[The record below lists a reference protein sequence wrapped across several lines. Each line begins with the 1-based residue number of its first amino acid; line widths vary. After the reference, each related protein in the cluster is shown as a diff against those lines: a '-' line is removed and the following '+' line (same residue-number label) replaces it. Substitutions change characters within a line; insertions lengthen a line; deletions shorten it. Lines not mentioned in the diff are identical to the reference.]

1 MMIKSL
7 LKISLFVKRVLF
19 LAVLGQFC
27 FSAQA
32 QDVVSKW
39 KGVKASDLDP
49 TTTVYLFNVGTGKFV
64 IHGNRW
70 GTQAILRFPDLGT
83 GFKVTNNGSTYLFDS
98 EISNSSEYKTG
109 NYLSLVL
116 KGHGSDS
123 DISSDWGY
131 YMDRNADYRFTLE
144 RVEGTANDRYVY
156 KLSQT
161 LDKTYYMT
169 ANADGTTI
177 DYSTTKP
184 TGAAGY
190 WVLVTKQALIENL
203 KKGLLADDIGQFDA
217 DATYLLGDQNFSINN
232 TDFNK
237 WKQVPTGES
246 GTDYRYDWR
255 NSRVTTDC
263 WNKLVVT
270 KEWGGDNDKDKATN
284 AMYSNV
290 SIEGQGLF
298 AYSDITAPATGW
310 YVIQCQGFYAGENPA
325 YMYAKVVKNDMMDST
340 AVQLQDAS
348 SNFPLSDFPLKTS
361 GSIQTRNASK
371 GLKAGKAFYENSS
384 KYLNELYFYAQAD
397 DNITIGIRKSGATQS
412 DVDYTSNS
420 SKYYHDLDY
429 VAVDNFQLKFF
440 GVSPVVFIDNE
451 DNLDYLDNQNSVKEN
466 VTNASTMLKRNMT
479 LDQWNTLV
487 LPVDMSSAQ
496 LKAAFGDLVQLAQ
509 LSALNGTVLD
519 FTSVNLSEDKPK
531 ALTAGHI
538 YIIKPQQSP
547 GVNSV
552 TIRADGTAE
561 TVDGPFYNIGR
572 HSYKDLKPSDLSVPE
587 SSPDGVMTAHGTYVN
602 TKCPPGSY
610 VLSRGDMYHIKK
622 ETPVKGFRCWF
633 TFNGNAPKI
642 VSLAIDGIAE
652 GALPTG
658 LEDLVDTRLQPSDI
672 YNANGQ
678 LVRRG
683 ATTLDGLPKGVYIV
697 NGKKIAVQ

>member
-39 KGVKASDLDP
+39 KGVEASTLDDKS
-49 TTTVYLFNVGTGKFV
+49 TVYLFNVGTGKFV

-83 GFKVTNNGSTYLFDS
+83 GFKVTKNEEGTYLFDS

-123 DISSDWGY
+123 YNSSDWGY
-131 YMDRNADYRFTLE
+131 YMDRNAEYRFTLK
-144 RVEGTANDRYVY
+144 RVAGTAENMYVY

-161 LDKTYYMT
+161 LDNTYYMT

-177 DYSTTKP
+177 DYSTTEP

-203 KKGLLADDIGQFDA
+203 KEGLLADAFGQLNA

-325 YMYAKVVKNDMMDST
+325 YMYAKVVRNDKPDS
-340 AVQLQDAS
+340 VKLQDAS
-348 SNFPLSDFPLKTS
+348 SDFPLETS

-384 KYLNELYFYAQAD
+384 NYLNELYFYAHAD
-397 DNITIGIRKSGATQS
+397 DNITIGISKPKAKKSNK
-412 DVDYTSNS
+412 DYTSNS
-420 SKYYHDLDY
+420 FNYYHDLDY

-440 GVSPVVFIDNE
+440 GVSPVVFIDDK
-451 DNLDYLDNQNSVKEN
+451 DNLAYLDNQNSVKEH

-479 LDQWNTLV
+479 LGQWNTLV

-509 LSALNGTVLD
+509 LYALSGTVLD
-519 FTSVNLSEDKPK
+519 FKSVDLSDDNPQS
-531 ALTAGHI
+531 LTAGHI

-561 TVDGPFYNIGR
+561 TEYGPFYNIGR
-572 HSYKDLKPSDLSVPE
+572 HSYEGLNPKDLSVTV
-587 SSPDGVMTAHGTYVN
+587 SSPVGEMTAHGTYVN

-658 LEDLVDTRLQPSDI
+658 LEDLIDTRLQPSDI

-678 LVRRG
+678 LVRQG

>member
-7 LKISLFVKRVLF
+7 FKISLFVKRVLF

-27 FSAQA
+27 FTAQA
-32 QDVVSKW
+32 QVVVSKW
-39 KGVKASDLDP
+39 KGVDPFNLDP

-83 GFKVTNNGSTYLFDS
+83 GFKVTKNKKGTYLFDS

-123 DISSDWGY
+123 GNSSDWGY
-131 YMDRNADYRFTLE
+131 YMDRNADYRFTLK
-144 RVEGTANDRYVY
+144 RVAGTADNMYVY

-161 LDKTYYMT
+161 LGSTYYMT

-177 DYSTTKP
+177 DYSTTEP

-203 KKGLLADDIGQFDA
+203 KEGLLADAFGQLNA

-232 TDFNK
+232 TDFDK

-298 AYSDITAPATGW
+298 AYSDITAPAMGW

-325 YMYAKVVKNDMMDST
+325 YMYAKVVRNNKVVDST

-348 SNFPLSDFPLKTS
+348 SDFPPKTS
-361 GSIQTRNASK
+361 GSIQTRNDSK
-371 GLKAGKAFYENSS
+371 GLKAGKAFYDNSS
-384 KYLNELYFYAQAD
+384 NYLNQLYFYAQAD
-397 DNITIGIRKSGATQS
+397 DNITIGIRKPGAKKS
-412 DVDYTSNS
+412 DMDKTSNS
-420 SKYYHDLDY
+420 SSYYHDLDY

-440 GVSPVVFIDNE
+440 GVSPVVFIDDK
-451 DNLDYLDNQNSVKEN
+451 DNLAYLDNQNSVTEN
-466 VTNASTMLKRNMT
+466 VPNASTMLKRNMT
-479 LDQWNTLV
+479 LGQWNTLV

-519 FTSVNLSEDKPK
+519 FTSVDLSEDNPLK
-531 ALTAGHI
+531 AGHI

-547 GVNSV
+547 VANSV
-552 TIRADGTAE
+552 TVNRANGTAV

-572 HSYKDLKPSDLSVPE
+572 HSYKDLDPSKLSVTE

-602 TKCPPGSY
+602 TKCPSGSY
-610 VLSRGDMYHIKK
+610 VLSHGDMYHIKSD
-622 ETPVKGFRCWF
+622 TPVKGFRCWF
-633 TFNGNAPKI
+633 TFDGNAPKN

-652 GALPTG
+652 GAIPTG

>member
-131 YMDRNADYRFTLE
+131 YMDRNADYRFKLK
-144 RVEGTANDRYVY
+144 RVEETAKDMYVY

-161 LDKTYYMT
+161 LGSTYYMT

-177 DYSTTKP
+177 DYSTTEP

-203 KKGLLADDIGQFDA
+203 KEGLLADAFGQLNA

-237 WKQVPTGES
+237 WKQVSTGES

-255 NSRVTTDC
+255 NPRATNDY

-270 KEWGGDNDKDKATN
+270 KEWGGDKANN

-325 YMYAKVVKNDMMDST
+325 YMYAKVKKNDMEDST
-340 AVQLQDAS
+340 AVKLQDAS
-348 SNFPLSDFPLKTS
+348 SSFAPETS

-384 KYLNELYFYAQAD
+384 KYLNQLYFYAQAD
-397 DNITIGIRKSGATQS
+397 DNITIGISKPKAKKSNK
-412 DVDYTSNS
+412 DYTSNS
-420 SKYYHDLDY
+420 FNYYHDLDY

-440 GVSPVVFIDNE
+440 GVSPVVFIDDK
-451 DNLDYLDNQNSVKEN
+451 DNLAYLDNQNSVKEH

-479 LDQWNTLV
+479 LGQWNTLV

-509 LSALNGTVLD
+509 LYALSGTVLD
-519 FTSVNLSEDKPK
+519 FKSVDLSDDNPQS
-531 ALTAGHI
+531 LTAGHI
-538 YIIKPQQSP
+538 YIIKPKQSP

-561 TVDGPFYNIGR
+561 TEYGPFYNIGR
-572 HSYKDLKPSDLSVPE
+572 HSYEGLNPKDLSVTV
-587 SSPDGVMTAHGTYVN
+587 SSPVGEMTAHGTYVN

>member
-39 KGVKASDLDP
+39 KGVDP
-49 TTTVYLFNVGTGKFV
+49 SNLNPTITVYLFNVGTGKFV

-83 GFKVTNNGSTYLFDS
+83 GFKVTKNEKGTYLFDS

-123 DISSDWGY
+123 GNSSDWGY
-131 YMDRNADYRFTLE
+131 FMDRNADYRFTLK
-144 RVEGTANDRYVY
+144 RVAGTADNMYVY

-177 DYSTTKP
+177 DYSP
-184 TGAAGY
+184 TEPTRAAGY

-203 KKGLLADDIGQFDA
+203 KEGLLADAFGQFDA

-232 TDFNK
+232 TDFDK
-237 WKQVPTGES
+237 WTQVSTGES

-310 YVIQCQGFYAGENPA
+310 YVIQCQGFFAGENPA
-325 YMYAKVVKNDMMDST
+325 YMYAKVVRNDKPDS
-340 AVQLQDAS
+340 VKLQDAS
-348 SNFPLSDFPLKTS
+348 SDFPLETS

-384 KYLNELYFYAQAD
+384 KYLNQLYFYAHAD
-397 DNITIGIRKSGATQS
+397 DNITIGISKPKATESG
-412 DVDYTSNS
+412 VDYSPN
-420 SKYYHDLDY
+420 YHHDLDY

-440 GVSPVVFIDNE
+440 GVSPVVFIDDK
-451 DNLDYLDNQNSVKEN
+451 DNLAYLDKQNSVTEQ

-479 LDQWNTLV
+479 LGQWNTLV

-519 FTSVNLSEDKPK
+519 FMSVDLSKDNPQ
-531 ALTAGHI
+531 ALTAGGI
-538 YIIKPQQSP
+538 YIIKPQQYP
-547 GVNSV
+547 VVNSV

-572 HSYKDLKPSDLSVPE
+572 HSYKDLYNDLKLSELSVPE
-587 SSPDGVMTAHGTYVN
+587 YSTKDGVMTAHGTYVN
-602 TKCPPGSY
+602 TKCPSGSY
-610 VLSRGDMYHIKK
+610 VLSRGNMYHIKT

-658 LEDLVDTRLQPSDI
+658 LEDLIDTRLQPSDI

-678 LVRRG
+678 LVRQG

>member
-32 QDVVSKW
+32 QDVVSQW
-39 KGVKASDLDP
+39 KGVKASDLDA
-49 TTTVYLFNVGTGKFV
+49 TSTVYLFNVGTGKFV

-83 GFKVTNNGSTYLFDS
+83 GFKVTKNEEDTYLFDS
-98 EISNSSEYKTG
+98 EISNSEGHQTG

-116 KGHGSDS
+116 KNYGSKS
-123 DISSDWGY
+123 DNSSDWGY
-131 YMDRNADYRFTLE
+131 YMDRNANYRFTLK

-177 DYSTTKP
+177 DYSTTEP

-190 WVLVTKQALIENL
+190 WVLVTKEALIENL
-203 KKGLLADDIGQFDA
+203 KDGLLADAFGQLNA

-237 WKQVPTGES
+237 WKQVSTGES

-255 NSRVTTDC
+255 NSRVTNDY

-270 KEWGGDNDKDKATN
+270 KEWGGDNANN
-284 AMYSNV
+284 AKYSNV

-325 YMYAKVVKNDMMDST
+325 YMYAKVVKNDMEGST
-340 AVQLQDAS
+340 DVELQNAS
-348 SNFPLSDFPLKTS
+348 SDFPLETS
-361 GSIQTRNASK
+361 GSTRNASK
-371 GLKAGKAFYENSS
+371 GLNAGKAFYENSS
-384 KYLNELYFYAQAD
+384 NYLNQLYFYAQVG

-420 SKYYHDLDY
+420 FNYYHDKDY

-440 GVSPVVFIDNE
+440 GVSPVVFIDDK
-451 DNLDYLDNQNSVKEN
+451 DNLDYLNNQNSVTEK

-479 LDQWNTLV
+479 LGQWNTLV

-509 LSALNGTVLD
+509 LYALSGTVLD
-519 FTSVNLSEDKPK
+519 FKSVDLSKDNP
-531 ALTAGHI
+531 LTAGGI

-572 HSYKDLKPSDLSVPE
+572 HSYKDLKLSDLSVPE
-587 SSPDGVMTAHGTYVN
+587 YSTDDGVMTAHGTYVN

-610 VLSRGDMYHIKK
+610 VLSHGDMYHIKS
-622 ETPVKGFRCWF
+622 EIPVKGFRCWF
-633 TFNGNAPKI
+633 TFDGNAPKN
-642 VSLAIDGIAE
+642 VSLAIDGVAE
-652 GALPTG
+652 GAIPTG

-683 ATTLDGLPKGVYIV
+683 ATTLDGLSKGVYIV

>member
-39 KGVKASDLDP
+39 KGVDP
-49 TTTVYLFNVGTGKFV
+49 SNLNPTITVYLFNVGTGKFV

-83 GFKVTNNGSTYLFDS
+83 GFKVTKNEKGTYLFDS

-123 DISSDWGY
+123 DNSSDWGY
-131 YMDRNADYRFTLE
+131 FMDRNAEYRFTLK
-144 RVEGTANDRYVY
+144 RVAGTAENMYVY

-161 LDKTYYMT
+161 LDNTYYMT

-177 DYSTTKP
+177 DYSTTEP

-203 KKGLLADDIGQFDA
+203 KEGLLADAFGQLNA

-325 YMYAKVVKNDMMDST
+325 YMYAKVVRNDKPDS
-340 AVQLQDAS
+340 VKLQDAS
-348 SNFPLSDFPLKTS
+348 SDFPLETS

-384 KYLNELYFYAQAD
+384 NYLNELYFYAHAD
-397 DNITIGIRKSGATQS
+397 DNITIGISKPKAKKSNK
-412 DVDYTSNS
+412 DYTSNS
-420 SKYYHDLDY
+420 FNYYHDLDY

-440 GVSPVVFIDNE
+440 GVSPVVFIDDK
-451 DNLDYLDNQNSVKEN
+451 DNLAYLDNQNSVKEH

-479 LDQWNTLV
+479 LGQWNTLV

-509 LSALNGTVLD
+509 LYALSGTVLD
-519 FTSVNLSEDKPK
+519 FKSVDLSDDNPQS
-531 ALTAGHI
+531 LTAGHI

-561 TVDGPFYNIGR
+561 TEYGPFYNIGR
-572 HSYKDLKPSDLSVPE
+572 HSYEGLNPKDLSVTV
-587 SSPDGVMTAHGTYVN
+587 SSPVGEMTAHGTYVN

-658 LEDLVDTRLQPSDI
+658 LEDLIDTRLQPSDI

-678 LVRRG
+678 LVRQG

>member
-27 FSAQA
+27 FTAQA
-32 QDVVSKW
+32 QDFVSQW
-39 KGVKASDLDP
+39 KGVDASILDDKS
-49 TTTVYLFNVGTGKFV
+49 TVYLFNVGTGKFV

-123 DISSDWGY
+123 DNSSDWGY
-131 YMDRNADYRFTLE
+131 YMDRNADYRFTLT
-144 RVEGTANDRYVY
+144 RVEGTADNMYVY

-177 DYSTTKP
+177 DYSP
-184 TGAAGY
+184 TEPTRAAGY

-203 KKGLLADDIGQFDA
+203 KEGLLADDFGQFDA

-232 TDFNK
+232 SDFNK
-237 WKQVPTGES
+237 WKQVSTGES

-298 AYSDITAPATGW
+298 AYSDITAPAMGW

-325 YMYAKVVKNDMMDST
+325 YMYAKVVRNDKVVDST
-340 AVQLQDAS
+340 AVQLQKAS
-348 SNFPLSDFPLKTS
+348 SYFPLSDFPLKTS

-384 KYLNELYFYAQAD
+384 NYLNELYFYAQAD
-397 DNITIGIRKSGATQS
+397 DNITIGISKPSATKSG
-412 DVDYTSNS
+412 VDYTSNS
-420 SKYYHDLDY
+420 FNYSHDLDY

-440 GVSPVVFIDNE
+440 GVSPVVFIDDK
-451 DNLDYLDNQNSVKEN
+451 DNLDYLNNQNSVTEH

-479 LDQWNTLV
+479 RGQWNTLV

-519 FTSVNLSEDKPK
+519 FTSVNLSEDNPLK
-531 ALTAGHI
+531 AGHI
-538 YIIKPQQSP
+538 YIIKPRQSP

-561 TVDGPFYNIGR
+561 TEYGPFYNIGR
-572 HSYKDLKPSDLSVPE
+572 HSYEGLKPSDLSVTE

-602 TKCPPGSY
+602 TKCPSGSY
-610 VLSRGDMYHIKK
+610 VLSHGDMYHIKTA
-622 ETPVKGFRCWF
+622 TPVKGFRCWF
-633 TFNGNAPKI
+633 TFDGNAPKN

-652 GALPTG
+652 GAIPTG

-683 ATTLDGLPKGVYIV
+683 ATTLDGLSKGVYIV

>member
-1 MMIKSL
+1 M
-7 LKISLFVKRVLF
+7 
-19 LAVLGQFC
+19 
-27 FSAQA
+27 
-32 QDVVSKW
+32 
-39 KGVKASDLDP
+39 
-49 TTTVYLFNVGTGKFV
+49 
-64 IHGNRW
+64 
-70 GTQAILRFPDLGT
+70 
-83 GFKVTNNGSTYLFDS
+83 
-98 EISNSSEYKTG
+98 
-109 NYLSLVL
+109 
-116 KGHGSDS
+116 
-123 DISSDWGY
+123 
-131 YMDRNADYRFTLE
+131 
-144 RVEGTANDRYVY
+144 
-156 KLSQT
+156 
-161 LDKTYYMT
+161 
-169 ANADGTTI
+169 
-177 DYSTTKP
+177 
-184 TGAAGY
+184 
-190 WVLVTKQALIENL
+190 
-203 KKGLLADDIGQFDA
+203 
-217 DATYLLGDQNFSINN
+217 
-232 TDFNK
+232 
-237 WKQVPTGES
+237 
-246 GTDYRYDWR
+246 
-255 NSRVTTDC
+255 
-263 WNKLVVT
+263 
-270 KEWGGDNDKDKATN
+270 GGGNDKDKATN

-325 YMYAKVVKNDMMDST
+325 YMYAKVVRNDKVVDST
-340 AVQLQDAS
+340 AVQLQNAS
-348 SNFPLSDFPLKTS
+348 SYFPLSYFPLKTS
-361 GSIQTRNASK
+361 GSIQTRNDSK
-371 GLKAGKAFYENSS
+371 GLKAGKAFYDNSS
-384 KYLNELYFYAQAD
+384 NYLNQLYFYAHAD
-397 DNITIGIRKSGATQS
+397 DNITIGISKPKAKKSG
-412 DVDYTSNS
+412 VDYSSN
-420 SKYYHDLDY
+420 YYHDLDY

-440 GVSPVVFIDNE
+440 GVSPVVFIDDK
-451 DNLDYLDNQNSVKEN
+451 DNLDYLDNQNSVTEN

-519 FTSVNLSEDKPK
+519 FTSVDLSKDNP
-531 ALTAGHI
+531 LTAGHI

-547 GVNSV
+547 VVNSV

-561 TVDGPFYNIGR
+561 TVKGPFYNIGR
-572 HSYKDLKPSDLSVPE
+572 HSYEGLKPSGLSVTE

>member
-83 GFKVTNNGSTYLFDS
+83 GFKVTNNGNTYLFDS

-123 DISSDWGY
+123 DNSSDWGY
-131 YMDRNADYRFTLE
+131 FMDRNAEYRFTLK
-144 RVEGTANDRYVY
+144 RVAGTAENMYVY

-161 LDKTYYMT
+161 LDNTYYMT

-177 DYSTTKP
+177 DYSTTEP

-203 KKGLLADDIGQFDA
+203 KEGLLADAFGQLNA

-325 YMYAKVVKNDMMDST
+325 YMYAKVVRNDKPDS
-340 AVQLQDAS
+340 VKLQDAS
-348 SNFPLSDFPLKTS
+348 SDFPLETS

-384 KYLNELYFYAQAD
+384 NYLNELYFYAHAD
-397 DNITIGIRKSGATQS
+397 DNITIGISKPKAKKSNK
-412 DVDYTSNS
+412 DYTSNS
-420 SKYYHDLDY
+420 FNYYHDLDY

-440 GVSPVVFIDNE
+440 GVSPVVFIDDK
-451 DNLDYLDNQNSVKEN
+451 DNLAYLDNQNSVKEH

-479 LDQWNTLV
+479 LGQWNTLV

-509 LSALNGTVLD
+509 LYALSGTVLD
-519 FTSVNLSEDKPK
+519 FKSVDLSDDNPQS
-531 ALTAGHI
+531 LTAGHI

-561 TVDGPFYNIGR
+561 TEYGPFYNIGR
-572 HSYKDLKPSDLSVPE
+572 HSYEGLNPKDLSVTE

-658 LEDLVDTRLQPSDI
+658 LEDLIDTRLQPSDI

-678 LVRRG
+678 LVRQG

>member
-32 QDVVSKW
+32 QDVVSQW

-83 GFKVTNNGSTYLFDS
+83 GFKVTKKKKGTYLFDS
-98 EISNSSEYKTG
+98 EISNSEGHQTG

-116 KGHGSDS
+116 QNYGSTS
-123 DISSDWGY
+123 DNSSNWGY
-131 YMDRNADYRFTLE
+131 FMDRNDKYRFTLK
-144 RVEGTANDRYVY
+144 RVDGTAKDMYVY

-177 DYSTTKP
+177 DYSTTEP

-203 KKGLLADDIGQFDA
+203 KEGLLADAFGQLNA

-270 KEWGGDNDKDKATN
+270 KEWGGDNANN

-325 YMYAKVVKNDMMDST
+325 YMYAKVVKNDMEGST
-340 AVQLQDAS
+340 DVELQNAS
-348 SNFPLSDFPLKTS
+348 SDFPLETS

-384 KYLNELYFYAQAD
+384 KYLNQLYFYAQAD

-420 SKYYHDLDY
+420 FNYYHDKDY

-440 GVSPVVFIDNE
+440 GVSPVVFIDDK

-479 LDQWNTLV
+479 LGQWNTLV

-519 FTSVNLSEDKPK
+519 FKSVDLSDDNSL
-531 ALTAGHI
+531 ALTAGGI
-538 YIIKPQQSP
+538 YIIKPQKSP

-572 HSYKDLKPSDLSVPE
+572 HSCKDLTQSDLPKTV
-587 SSPDGVMTAHGTYVN
+587 SSPVGEMTAHGTYVN

-610 VLSRGDMYHIKK
+610 VLSHGDMYHIKK

-633 TFNGNAPKI
+633 TFNGNDPKN
-642 VSLAIDGIAE
+642 VSLAIDGVAE
-652 GALPTG
+652 GVIPTG
-658 LEDLVDTRLQPSDI
+658 LADLVDTRLQPSDI

>member
-39 KGVKASDLDP
+39 KGVDP
-49 TTTVYLFNVGTGKFV
+49 SNLNPTITVYLFNVGTGKFV

-83 GFKVTNNGSTYLFDS
+83 GFKVTKNEKGTYLFDS

-123 DISSDWGY
+123 GNSSDWGY
-131 YMDRNADYRFTLE
+131 FMDRNADYRFTLT
-144 RVEGTANDRYVY
+144 RVEGTADNMYVY

-161 LDKTYYMT
+161 LDNTYYMT

-177 DYSTTKP
+177 DYSTTEP

-203 KKGLLADDIGQFDA
+203 KEGLLADAFGQLNA

-325 YMYAKVVKNDMMDST
+325 YMYAKVVRNDKPDS
-340 AVQLQDAS
+340 VKLQDAS
-348 SNFPLSDFPLKTS
+348 SDFPLETS

-384 KYLNELYFYAQAD
+384 NYLNELYFYAHAD
-397 DNITIGIRKSGATQS
+397 DNITIGISKPKAKKSNK
-412 DVDYTSNS
+412 DYTSNS
-420 SKYYHDLDY
+420 FNYYHDLDY

-440 GVSPVVFIDNE
+440 GVSPVVFIDDK
-451 DNLDYLDNQNSVKEN
+451 DNLAYLDNQNSVKEH

-519 FTSVNLSEDKPK
+519 FKSVDLSKDNP
-531 ALTAGHI
+531 LTAGHI

-547 GVNSV
+547 VVNSV

-561 TVDGPFYNIGR
+561 TVKGPFYNIGR
-572 HSYKDLKPSDLSVPE
+572 HSYEGLNPKDLSVTV
-587 SSPDGVMTAHGTYVN
+587 SSPVGEMTAHGTYVN

-658 LEDLVDTRLQPSDI
+658 LEDLIDTRLQPSDI

-678 LVRRG
+678 LVRQG

>member
-39 KGVKASDLDP
+39 KGVDP
-49 TTTVYLFNVGTGKFV
+49 SNLNPTITVYLFNVGTGKFV

-83 GFKVTNNGSTYLFDS
+83 GFKVTKNEKGTYLFDS

-123 DISSDWGY
+123 DNSSDWGY
-131 YMDRNADYRFTLE
+131 FMDRNAEYRFTLK
-144 RVEGTANDRYVY
+144 RVAGTAENMYVY

-161 LDKTYYMT
+161 LGSTYYMT

-177 DYSTTKP
+177 DYSTTEP

-203 KKGLLADDIGQFDA
+203 KEGLLADAFGQLNA

-325 YMYAKVVKNDMMDST
+325 YMYAKVVRNDKPDS
-340 AVQLQDAS
+340 VKLQDAS
-348 SNFPLSDFPLKTS
+348 SDFPLETS

-384 KYLNELYFYAQAD
+384 NYLNELYFYAHAD
-397 DNITIGIRKSGATQS
+397 DNITIGISKPKAKKSNK
-412 DVDYTSNS
+412 DYTSNS
-420 SKYYHDLDY
+420 FNYYHDLDY

-440 GVSPVVFIDNE
+440 GVSPVVFIDDK
-451 DNLDYLDNQNSVKEN
+451 DNLAYLDNQNSVKEH

-479 LDQWNTLV
+479 LGQWNTLV

-509 LSALNGTVLD
+509 LYALSGTVLD
-519 FTSVNLSEDKPK
+519 FKSVDLSDDNPQS
-531 ALTAGHI
+531 LTAGHI

-561 TVDGPFYNIGR
+561 TEYGPFYNIGR
-572 HSYKDLKPSDLSVPE
+572 HSYEGLNPKDLSVTE

-602 TKCPPGSY
+602 TKCPSGSY

-622 ETPVKGFRCWF
+622 ETSVKGFRCWF

>member
-83 GFKVTNNGSTYLFDS
+83 GFKVTKNEKGTYLFDS

-123 DISSDWGY
+123 GNSSDWGY
-131 YMDRNADYRFTLE
+131 FMDRNADYRFTLT
-144 RVEGTANDRYVY
+144 RVEGTADNMYVY

-177 DYSTTKP
+177 DYSP
-184 TGAAGY
+184 TEPTRAAGY

-203 KKGLLADDIGQFDA
+203 KEGLLADAFGQFDA

-237 WKQVPTGES
+237 WKQVSTGES

-325 YMYAKVVKNDMMDST
+325 YMYAKVVRNDKPDS
-340 AVQLQDAS
+340 VKLQDAS
-348 SNFPLSDFPLKTS
+348 SDFPLETS

-384 KYLNELYFYAQAD
+384 KYLNQLYFYAHAD
-397 DNITIGIRKSGATQS
+397 DNITIGISKPKAKKSNK
-412 DVDYTSNS
+412 DYTSNS
-420 SKYYHDLDY
+420 FNYYHDLDY

-440 GVSPVVFIDNE
+440 GVSPVVFIDDK
-451 DNLDYLDNQNSVKEN
+451 DNLDYLDNQNSVTEN
-466 VTNASTMLKRNMT
+466 VPNASTMLKRNMT

-519 FTSVNLSEDKPK
+519 FKSVDLSKDNP
-531 ALTAGHI
+531 LTAGHI

-547 GVNSV
+547 VVNSV

-561 TVDGPFYNIGR
+561 TVKGPFYNIGR
-572 HSYKDLKPSDLSVPE
+572 HSYEYLNPKNLPKTV
-587 SSPDGVMTAHGTYVN
+587 SSPVGEMTAHGTYVN

>member
-39 KGVKASDLDP
+39 KGVDP
-49 TTTVYLFNVGTGKFV
+49 SNLNPTITVYLFNVGTGKFV

-83 GFKVTNNGSTYLFDS
+83 GFKVTKNEKGTYLFDS

-123 DISSDWGY
+123 GNSSDWGY
-131 YMDRNADYRFTLE
+131 FMDRNAEYRFTLK
-144 RVEGTANDRYVY
+144 RVAGTAENMYVY

-161 LDKTYYMT
+161 LDNTYYMT

-177 DYSTTKP
+177 DYSTTEP

-203 KKGLLADDIGQFDA
+203 KEGLLADAFGQLNA

-325 YMYAKVVKNDMMDST
+325 YMYAKVVRNDKPDS
-340 AVQLQDAS
+340 VKLQDAS
-348 SNFPLSDFPLKTS
+348 SDFPLETS

-384 KYLNELYFYAQAD
+384 NYLNELYFYAHAD
-397 DNITIGIRKSGATQS
+397 DNITIGISKPKAKKSNK
-412 DVDYTSNS
+412 DYTSNS
-420 SKYYHDLDY
+420 FNYYHDLDY

-440 GVSPVVFIDNE
+440 GVSPVVFIDDK
-451 DNLDYLDNQNSVKEN
+451 DNL
-466 VTNASTMLKRNMT
+466 
-479 LDQWNTLV
+479 
-487 LPVDMSSAQ
+487 
-496 LKAAFGDLVQLAQ
+496 
-509 LSALNGTVLD
+509 
-519 FTSVNLSEDKPK
+519 
-531 ALTAGHI
+531 
-538 YIIKPQQSP
+538 
-547 GVNSV
+547 
-552 TIRADGTAE
+552 
-561 TVDGPFYNIGR
+561 
-572 HSYKDLKPSDLSVPE
+572 
-587 SSPDGVMTAHGTYVN
+587 
-602 TKCPPGSY
+602 
-610 VLSRGDMYHIKK
+610 
-622 ETPVKGFRCWF
+622 
-633 TFNGNAPKI
+633 
-642 VSLAIDGIAE
+642 
-652 GALPTG
+652 
-658 LEDLVDTRLQPSDI
+658 
-672 YNANGQ
+672 
-678 LVRRG
+678 
-683 ATTLDGLPKGVYIV
+683 
-697 NGKKIAVQ
+697 

>member
-32 QDVVSKW
+32 QDVVSQW

-83 GFKVTNNGSTYLFDS
+83 GFKVTKNEEGTYLFDS

-123 DISSDWGY
+123 YNSSDWGY
-131 YMDRNADYRFTLE
+131 YMDRNAEYRFTLK
-144 RVEGTANDRYVY
+144 RVAGTAENMYVY

-161 LDKTYYMT
+161 LDNTYYMT

-177 DYSTTKP
+177 DYSTTEP

-203 KKGLLADDIGQFDA
+203 KEGLLADAFGQLNA

-325 YMYAKVVKNDMMDST
+325 YMYAKVVRNDKPDS
-340 AVQLQDAS
+340 VKLQDAS
-348 SNFPLSDFPLKTS
+348 PSFAPETS
-361 GSIQTRNASK
+361 GNIQTRNASK
-371 GLKAGKAFYENSS
+371 GLNAGKAFYENSS
-384 KYLNELYFYAQAD
+384 KYLNQLYFYAQAD
-397 DNITIGIRKSGATQS
+397 DNITIGISKPKATKSNE
-412 DVDYTSNS
+412 DYTSNS

-440 GVSPVVFIDNE
+440 GESPVVFIDDK
-451 DNLDYLDNQNSVKEN
+451 DNLAYLDNQNSVKEH

-519 FTSVNLSEDKPK
+519 FKSVDLSDDNPQS
-531 ALTAGHI
+531 LTAGHI

-587 SSPDGVMTAHGTYVN
+587 YPTDDGVMTAHGTYVN

-610 VLSRGDMYHIKK
+610 VLSHGDMYHIKK

>member
-32 QDVVSKW
+32 QDVVSQW

-83 GFKVTNNGSTYLFDS
+83 GFKVTKNEKDTYLFDS

-123 DISSDWGY
+123 DNSSDWGY
-131 YMDRNADYRFTLE
+131 YMDRNAEYRFTLK
-144 RVEGTANDRYVY
+144 RVAGTAENMYVY

-161 LDKTYYMT
+161 LGSTYYMT

-177 DYSTTKP
+177 DYSTTEP

-203 KKGLLADDIGQFDA
+203 KEGLLADAFGQLNA

-255 NSRVTTDC
+255 NPRATNDY

-270 KEWGGDNDKDKATN
+270 KEWGGDKANN

-325 YMYAKVVKNDMMDST
+325 YMYAKVVKNNMMDST
-340 AVQLQDAS
+340 AVKLQDAS
-348 SNFPLSDFPLKTS
+348 PSFAPETS
-361 GSIQTRNASK
+361 GNIQTRNASK
-371 GLKAGKAFYENSS
+371 GLNAGKAFYENSS
-384 KYLNELYFYAQAD
+384 KYLNQLYFYAQAD
-397 DNITIGIRKSGATQS
+397 DNITIGISKPKATKSNE
-412 DVDYTSNS
+412 DYTSNS

-440 GVSPVVFIDNE
+440 GESPVVFIDDK
-451 DNLDYLDNQNSVKEN
+451 DNLAYLDNQNSVKEH

-519 FTSVNLSEDKPK
+519 FKSVDLSDDNPQS
-531 ALTAGHI
+531 LTAGHI

-547 GVNSV
+547 VVNSV

-587 SSPDGVMTAHGTYVN
+587 YPTDDGVMTAHGTYVN

-610 VLSRGDMYHIKK
+610 VLSHGDMYHIKK

>member
-39 KGVKASDLDP
+39 KGVEASTLDDKS
-49 TTTVYLFNVGTGKFV
+49 TVYLFNVGTGKFV

-83 GFKVTNNGSTYLFDS
+83 GFKVTKNEKDTYLFDS

-123 DISSDWGY
+123 DNSSDWGY
-131 YMDRNADYRFTLE
+131 YMDRNADYRFTLKP
-144 RVEGTANDRYVY
+144 VEGTAKDMYVY

-177 DYSTTKP
+177 DYSTTEP

-203 KKGLLADDIGQFDA
+203 KEGLLADAFGQLNA

-325 YMYAKVVKNDMMDST
+325 YMYAKVVRNDKPDS
-340 AVQLQDAS
+340 VKLQDAS
-348 SNFPLSDFPLKTS
+348 SDFPLETS

-384 KYLNELYFYAQAD
+384 NYLNELYFYAHAD
-397 DNITIGIRKSGATQS
+397 DNITIGISKPKAKKSNK
-412 DVDYTSNS
+412 DYTSNS
-420 SKYYHDLDY
+420 SNYRHDLDY

-440 GVSPVVFIDNE
+440 GVSPVVFIDDK
-451 DNLDYLDNQNSVKEN
+451 DNLDYLNNQNSVKEM

-479 LDQWNTLV
+479 LGQWNTLV

-519 FTSVNLSEDKPK
+519 FKSVDLSDDNQQ
-531 ALTAGHI
+531 ALTAGGI
-538 YIIKPQQSP
+538 YIIKPQQFP
-547 GVNSV
+547 VVNSV

-561 TVDGPFYNIGR
+561 TEYGPFYNIGR

-587 SSPDGVMTAHGTYVN
+587 YPTDDGVMTAHGTYVN

-610 VLSRGDMYHIKK
+610 VLSHGNMYHIKK

-633 TFNGNAPKI
+633 TFNGNATKI

>member
-1 MMIKSL
+1 M
-7 LKISLFVKRVLF
+7 
-19 LAVLGQFC
+19 
-27 FSAQA
+27 
-32 QDVVSKW
+32 
-39 KGVKASDLDP
+39 
-49 TTTVYLFNVGTGKFV
+49 
-64 IHGNRW
+64 
-70 GTQAILRFPDLGT
+70 GT
-83 GFKVTNNGSTYLFDS
+83 GFKVTKKEKGTYLFDS

-123 DISSDWGY
+123 DNSSDWGY
-131 YMDRNADYRFTLE
+131 FMDRNAEYRFTLK
-144 RVEGTANDRYVY
+144 RVAGTAENMYVY

-177 DYSTTKP
+177 DYSTTEP

-203 KKGLLADDIGQFDA
+203 KEGLLADDFGQFDA

-232 TDFNK
+232 SDFNK

-255 NSRVTTDC
+255 NSRTTNDS

-270 KEWGGDNDKDKATN
+270 KEWGGGNDKDKATN

-325 YMYAKVVKNDMMDST
+325 YMYAKVVRNNKVVDST

-348 SNFPLSDFPLKTS
+348 SDFPLKTS
-361 GSIQTRNASK
+361 GSIQTRNVSK
-371 GLKAGKAFYENSS
+371 GLNAGTAFYNKSS
-384 KYLNELYFYAQAD
+384 NYLNELYFYAQAD
-397 DNITIGIRKSGATQS
+397 DNITIGISKPKATKSNE
-412 DVDYTSNS
+412 DYTSNS

-440 GVSPVVFIDNE
+440 GVSPVVFIDDK

-479 LDQWNTLV
+479 LGQWNTLV

-519 FTSVNLSEDKPK
+519 FTSVTLSEDKPK
-531 ALTAGHI
+531 ALTAGGI

-547 GVNSV
+547 VVNSV
-552 TIRADGTAE
+552 TIRTDGTAE

-572 HSYKDLKPSDLSVPE
+572 HPCEGLNSKDLPKTV
-587 SSPDGVMTAHGTYVN
+587 SSPVGEMTAHGTYVN

>member
-1 MMIKSL
+1 M
-7 LKISLFVKRVLF
+7 
-19 LAVLGQFC
+19 
-27 FSAQA
+27 
-32 QDVVSKW
+32 
-39 KGVKASDLDP
+39 
-49 TTTVYLFNVGTGKFV
+49 
-64 IHGNRW
+64 
-70 GTQAILRFPDLGT
+70 GT

-123 DISSDWGY
+123 DNSSDWGY
-131 YMDRNADYRFTLE
+131 FMDRNAEYRFTLT
-144 RVEGTANDRYVY
+144 RVEGTAKDMYVY

-177 DYSTTKP
+177 DYSPTKP
-184 TGAAGY
+184 TGTDGY

-203 KKGLLADDIGQFDA
+203 KEGLLADDFGQFDA

-232 TDFNK
+232 SDFNK

-255 NSRVTTDC
+255 NSRTTNDS

-270 KEWGGDNDKDKATN
+270 KEWGGGNDKDKATN

-340 AVQLQDAS
+340 AVKLQDAS
-348 SNFPLSDFPLKTS
+348 SSFTLETS

-371 GLKAGKAFYENSS
+371 GLNAGKAFYENSS
-384 KYLNELYFYAQAD
+384 SYLNQLYFYAQAD
-397 DNITIGIRKSGATQS
+397 DNITIGISKPSATKSG
-412 DVDYTSNS
+412 VDYTSNS
-420 SKYYHDLDY
+420 FNYYHDLDY

-440 GVSPVVFIDNE
+440 GVSPIVFIDNE
-451 DNLDYLDNQNSVKEN
+451 DNLDYLNNQNSVTKKE
-466 VTNASTMLKRNMT
+466 TNASTMLKRNMT
-479 LDQWNTLV
+479 LGKWNTLV
-487 LPVDMSSAQ
+487 LPVNMSSAQ
-496 LKAAFGDLVQLAQ
+496 LKTAFGDSPNMVQLAK
-509 LSALNGTVLD
+509 LTSLNGTVLE
-519 FTSVNLSEDKPK
+519 FTSVDLSEDKPQALK
-531 ALTAGHI
+531 ADSI

-547 GVNSV
+547 VANSV
-552 TIRADGTAE
+552 TVNRADGTAV

-572 HSYKDLKPSDLSVPE
+572 HSYEGLDPKDLSVTV
-587 SSPDGVMTAHGTYVN
+587 SSTVGVMTAHGTYVN
-602 TKCPPGSY
+602 TKCPSGSY
-610 VLSRGDMYHIKK
+610 VLSHGDMYHIKSD
-622 ETPVKGFRCWF
+622 TPVKGFRCWF

>member
-7 LKISLFVKRVLF
+7 FKISLFVKRVLF

-27 FSAQA
+27 FLAQA
-32 QDVVSKW
+32 QDVVSQW
-39 KGVKASDLDP
+39 KGVEASTLDA
-49 TTTVYLFNVGTGKFV
+49 TSTVYLFNVGTGKFV
-64 IHGNRW
+64 AHGNRW

-83 GFKVTNNGSTYLFDS
+83 AFKVTKNGSTYLFDS
-98 EISNSSEYKTG
+98 EISNSEGYQTG
-109 NYLSLVL
+109 KYLSLVL
-116 KGHGSDS
+116 QGYGSNS
-123 DISSDWGY
+123 GNRLDWGY
-131 YMDRNADYRFTLE
+131 YMDRNADYGFTLTL
-144 RVEGTANDRYVY
+144 VDGTADNMYVY

-161 LDKTYYMT
+161 LGSTTYYMT

-177 DYSTTKP
+177 DYSTTPP
-184 TGAAGY
+184 TEAAGY
-190 WVLVTKQALIENL
+190 WVLVTKEALIENL
-203 KKGLLADDIGQFDA
+203 KEGLLADDFGQFDA

-232 TDFNK
+232 ADFNK
-237 WKQVPTGES
+237 WKQVSTGGT

-255 NSRVTTDC
+255 NSRVTNDS

-270 KEWGGDNDKDKATN
+270 KEWGGDNATN

-325 YMYAKVVKNDMMDST
+325 YMYAKVVRNDKPDS
-340 AVQLQDAS
+340 VKLQDAS
-348 SNFPLSDFPLKTS
+348 SDFPLKTS

-384 KYLNELYFYAQAD
+384 NYLNELYFYAQAD
-397 DNITIGIRKSGATQS
+397 DNITIGISKPKATKSGE
-412 DVDYTSNS
+412 DNTSNS

-429 VAVDNFQLKFF
+429 VAVDNFQIKFF
-440 GVSPVVFIDNE
+440 GVSPVVFIDDK
-451 DNLDYLDNQNSVKEN
+451 DNLDYLDNQNSVKDK

-479 LDQWNTLV
+479 LGQWNTLV

-519 FTSVNLSEDKPK
+519 FKSVDLSKDNP
-531 ALTAGHI
+531 LTAGGI

-572 HSYKDLKPSDLSVPE
+572 HSYKDLTLSDLPKTV
-587 SSPDGVMTAHGTYVN
+587 SSPVGEMTAHGTYVN
-602 TKCPPGSY
+602 TKCPSGSY
-610 VLSRGDMYHIKK
+610 VLSHGDMYHIKT

-633 TFNGNAPKI
+633 TFNGNAPKN
-642 VSLAIDGIAE
+642 VSLAIDGVAE
-652 GALPTG
+652 GAIPTG

-697 NGKKIAVQ
+697 NGKKIAVK

>member
-32 QDVVSKW
+32 QGVVSKW
-39 KGVKASDLDP
+39 KGVDP
-49 TTTVYLFNVGTGKFV
+49 SNLNPTFTVYLFNVGTGKFV

-70 GTQAILRFPDLGT
+70 GTQATLRFPDLGT
-83 GFKVTNNGSTYLFDS
+83 GFKVTNNGNTYLFDS
-98 EISNSSEYKTG
+98 EISNSEGHQTG

-116 KGHGSDS
+116 KGYGTNSGDR
-123 DISSDWGY
+123 SDWGY
-131 YMDRNADYRFTLE
+131 YMDRNDEYRFTLT
-144 RVEGTANDRYVY
+144 RVEGTADNMYVY

-161 LDKTYYMT
+161 LGSTTYYMT
-169 ANADGTTI
+169 ANDDGTTI
-177 DYSTTKP
+177 DYSTTEP
-184 TGAAGY
+184 TGADGY

-203 KKGLLADDIGQFDA
+203 KEGLLADAFGQLNA

-237 WKQVPTGES
+237 WKQVSTGGT

-255 NSRVTTDC
+255 NSAATNDS

-270 KEWGGDNDKDKATN
+270 KEWGGDNATN

-325 YMYAKVVKNDMMDST
+325 YMYAKVVKNDMVDST
-340 AVQLQDAS
+340 AVKLQDAS
-348 SNFPLSDFPLKTS
+348 SSFTLETS

-384 KYLNELYFYAQAD
+384 SYLNQLYFYAQTD
-397 DNITIGIRKSGATQS
+397 DNITIGISKPGATKS
-412 DVDYTSNS
+412 NEDYTSNS
-420 SKYYHDLDY
+420 FNYYHDLDY

-440 GVSPVVFIDNE
+440 GVSPIVFIDNE
-451 DNLDYLDNQNSVKEN
+451 DNLDYLNNQNSVKKME
-466 VTNASTMLKRNMT
+466 TNASTMLKRNMT
-479 LDQWNTLV
+479 LGEWNTLV
-487 LPVDMSSAQ
+487 LPVNMSSAQ
-496 LKAAFGDLVQLAQ
+496 LKTAFGDSPNMVQLAK
-509 LSALNGTVLD
+509 LTALTGTVLE
-519 FTSVNLSEDKPK
+519 FTSVNLSEDNPQALK
-531 ALTAGHI
+531 AGGI

-547 GVNSV
+547 VANSV
-552 TIRADGTAE
+552 TVNRADGTAV

-572 HSYKDLKPSDLSVPE
+572 HSYEDLKPLALSVTV
-587 SSPDGVMTAHGTYVN
+587 SSPVGVMTAHGTYVN
-602 TKCPPGSY
+602 TKCPSGSY
-610 VLSRGDMYHIKK
+610 VLSHGDMYHIKT

-633 TFNGNAPKI
+633 TFDDNAPKN
-642 VSLAIDGIAE
+642 VSLAIDGVAE
-652 GALPTG
+652 GAIPTG

>member
-39 KGVKASDLDP
+39 KGVDPSTLDP
-49 TTTVYLFNVGTGKFV
+49 TSTVYLFNVGTGKFV

-70 GTQAILRFPDLGT
+70 GTQATLRFPDLGT
-83 GFKVTNNGSTYLFDS
+83 GFKVTKNEEGTYLFDS
-98 EISNSSEYKTG
+98 EISNSEGHQTG

-116 KGHGSDS
+116 KNYGSNS
-123 DISSDWGY
+123 DNSSDWGY
-131 YMDRNADYRFTLE
+131 YMDRNANYRFTLK
-144 RVEGTANDRYVY
+144 RVAGTADNMYVY

-161 LDKTYYMT
+161 LGSTYYMT

-177 DYSTTKP
+177 DYSTTEP
-184 TGAAGY
+184 TEAAGY
-190 WVLVTKQALIENL
+190 WVLVTKQALIDNL
-203 KKGLLADDIGQFDA
+203 KEGLLADAFGQLNA

-232 TDFNK
+232 ADFYK
-237 WKQVPTGES
+237 WKQVSTGGT

-255 NSRVTTDC
+255 NSRATNDY

-270 KEWGGDNDKDKATN
+270 KEWGGDNANN

-310 YVIQCQGFYAGENPA
+310 YVIQCQGFYAGSNPA
-325 YMYAKVVKNDMMDST
+325 YMYAKVVKNNMMDST

-348 SNFPLSDFPLKTS
+348 SDFPLETS

-384 KYLNELYFYAQAD
+384 NYLNELYFYAQAD
-397 DNITIGIRKSGATQS
+397 DNITIGISKPKATESG
-412 DVDYTSNS
+412 VDNTSNS
-420 SKYYHDLDY
+420 SNYSHDLDY

-440 GVSPVVFIDNE
+440 GVSPIVFIDNE
-451 DNLDYLDNQNSVKEN
+451 SNLDYLTNQNSVTKKE
-466 VTNASTMLKRNMT
+466 TNASTMLKRNMT
-479 LDQWNTLV
+479 LGKWNTLV
-487 LPVDMSSAQ
+487 LPVNMSSAQ
-496 LKAAFGDLVQLAQ
+496 LKTAFGDLVQLAE
-509 LSALNGTVLD
+509 LSALSGTVLD
-519 FTSVNLSEDKPK
+519 FKSVDLSEDNPLK
-531 ALTAGHI
+531 AGHI

-547 GVNSV
+547 VANSV
-552 TIRADGTAE
+552 TVNRANGTAV

-572 HSYKDLKPSDLSVPE
+572 HSYKDLDPSKLSVTE

-602 TKCPPGSY
+602 TTCPSGSY
-610 VLSRGDMYHIKK
+610 VLSHGDMYHIKR

-633 TFNGNAPKI
+633 TFDGNAPKN
-642 VSLAIDGIAE
+642 VSFAIDGIAE
-652 GALPTG
+652 GAIPTG

>member
-32 QDVVSKW
+32 QGVVSKW
-39 KGVKASDLDP
+39 KGVDPSNLDP

-70 GTQAILRFPDLGT
+70 GTQATLRFPDLGT
-83 GFKVTNNGSTYLFDS
+83 GFKVTKNEKGTYLFDS

-123 DISSDWGY
+123 DNRLDWGY
-131 YMDRNADYRFTLE
+131 YMDRNADYRFTLK
-144 RVEGTANDRYVY
+144 RVARTADNMYVY

-161 LDKTYYMT
+161 LGSTTYYMT

-177 DYSTTKP
+177 DYSTTEP

-203 KKGLLADDIGQFDA
+203 KEGLLADAFGQLNA

-237 WKQVPTGES
+237 WKQVSTGES

-325 YMYAKVVKNDMMDST
+325 YMYAKVVRNDKPDS
-340 AVQLQDAS
+340 VKLQDAS
-348 SNFPLSDFPLKTS
+348 SDFPLETS
-361 GSIQTRNASK
+361 GSIRTRNASK

-384 KYLNELYFYAQAD
+384 NYLNELYFYAHAD
-397 DNITIGIRKSGATQS
+397 DNITIGISKPKAKKSG
-412 DVDYTSNS
+412 VDYSSN
-420 SKYYHDLDY
+420 YYHDLDY

-440 GVSPVVFIDNE
+440 GVSPVVFIDDK
-451 DNLDYLDNQNSVKEN
+451 DNLDYLNKQNSVTEN

-496 LKAAFGDLVQLAQ
+496 LKTAFGDSPNMVQLAK
-509 LSALNGTVLD
+509 LTALNGTVLE
-519 FTSVNLSEDKPK
+519 FTSVDLSEDKPQALK
-531 ALTAGHI
+531 ADSI

-547 GVNSV
+547 VANSV
-552 TIRADGTAE
+552 TVNRADGTAV

-572 HSYKDLKPSDLSVPE
+572 HSYDGLNPKDLSVTV
-587 SSPDGVMTAHGTYVN
+587 SSTVGVMTAHGTYVN

-610 VLSRGDMYHIKK
+610 VLSRGDMFHIKTA
-622 ETPVKGFRCWF
+622 TPVKGFRCWF
-633 TFNGNAPKI
+633 TFDDKAPKN

>member
-39 KGVKASDLDP
+39 KGVDPSTLDA
-49 TTTVYLFNVGTGKFV
+49 TSTVYLFNVGTGKFV

-70 GTQAILRFPDLGT
+70 GTQATLRFPDLGT
-83 GFKVTNNGSTYLFDS
+83 GFKVTKNEEDTYLFDS
-98 EISNSSEYKTG
+98 EISNSSGHQTG
-109 NYLSLVL
+109 NYLSLLL
-116 KGHGSDS
+116 KGYGTNSDN
-123 DISSDWGY
+123 SSDWGY
-131 YMDRNADYRFTLE
+131 YMDRNADYGFTLKP
-144 RVEGTANDRYVY
+144 VKGTAEDMYVY

-161 LDKTYYMT
+161 LGSTYYMT

-177 DYSTTKP
+177 DYSTTEP
-184 TGAAGY
+184 TEAAGY
-190 WVLVTKQALIENL
+190 WVLVTKEALIDNL
-203 KKGLLADDIGQFDA
+203 KKGLLDDAFGQLNA

-237 WKQVPTGES
+237 WKQVSTGES

-255 NSRVTTDC
+255 NSAATNDY

-270 KEWGGDNDKDKATN
+270 KEWGGDNANN

-325 YMYAKVVKNDMMDST
+325 YMYAKVVKNDMEGST
-340 AVQLQDAS
+340 DVELQNAS
-348 SNFPLSDFPLKTS
+348 SDFPLETS

-371 GLKAGKAFYENSS
+371 GLKAGKAFYENSN
-384 KYLNELYFYAQAD
+384 KYLNQLYFYAQAD
-397 DNITIGIRKSGATQS
+397 DNITIGIRKAGATQS
-412 DVDYTSNS
+412 GVDYTSNS
-420 SKYYHDLDY
+420 FNYYHDLDY

-451 DNLDYLDNQNSVKEN
+451 SNFNYLNNQNSVTKKETN
-466 VTNASTMLKRNMT
+466 VSTMLKRGMT
-479 LDQWNTLV
+479 LGKWNTLV
-487 LPVDMSSAQ
+487 LPVNMSSAQ
-496 LKAAFGDLVQLAQ
+496 LKTAFGDSPNMVQLAR
-509 LSALNGTVLD
+509 LTALNGTVLE
-519 FTSVNLSEDKPK
+519 FTSVNLSDDNQQ
-531 ALTAGHI
+531 ALTAGGI

-547 GVNSV
+547 VANSV
-552 TIRADGTAE
+552 TVNRADGTAV

-572 HSYKDLKPSDLSVPE
+572 HSYEGFDTLALSKTV
-587 SSPDGVMTAHGTYVN
+587 SSTVGVMTAHGTYVN
-602 TKCPPGSY
+602 TTCPPGSY
-610 VLSRGDMYHIKK
+610 VLSHGDMYHIKT

-633 TFNGNAPKI
+633 TFNGNAPKN
-642 VSLAIDGIAE
+642 VSLAIDGVAE
-652 GALPTG
+652 GAIPTG

>member
-83 GFKVTNNGSTYLFDS
+83 GFKVTKNKKGTYLFDS

-123 DISSDWGY
+123 DNSSDWGY
-131 YMDRNADYRFTLE
+131 YMDRNADYRFTLT
-144 RVEGTANDRYVY
+144 RVEGTADNMYVY

-177 DYSTTKP
+177 DHSTTEP
-184 TGAAGY
+184 TRAAGY
-190 WVLVTKQALIENL
+190 WVLVTKEALIENL

-232 TDFNK
+232 ADFNK
-237 WKQVPTGES
+237 WKQVSTGES

-298 AYSDITAPATGW
+298 AYSDITAPAMGW

-325 YMYAKVVKNDMMDST
+325 YMYAKVVRNNKVVDST

-348 SNFPLSDFPLKTS
+348 SDFPPKTS
-361 GSIQTRNASK
+361 GSIQTRNDSK
-371 GLKAGKAFYENSS
+371 GLDAGKAFYGNSS
-384 KYLNELYFYAQAD
+384 KYLNQLYFYAQAD
-397 DNITIGIRKSGATQS
+397 DNITIGISKPNATKSNK
-412 DVDYTSNS
+412 DYTSNS
-420 SKYYHDLDY
+420 FKYYHDLDY

-440 GVSPVVFIDNE
+440 GVSPVVFIDDK
-451 DNLDYLDNQNSVKEN
+451 DNLAYLDNQNSVKEN

-479 LDQWNTLV
+479 LGQWNTLV

-509 LSALNGTVLD
+509 LSALNGTVLE
-519 FTSVNLSEDKPK
+519 FTSVKLSEDKQQ

-547 GVNSV
+547 VVNSV

-572 HSYKDLKPSDLSVPE
+572 HSYKDLTLSDLPKTV
-587 SSPDGVMTAHGTYVN
+587 SSPVGEMTAHGTYVN
-602 TKCPPGSY
+602 TKCPSGSY
-610 VLSRGDMYHIKK
+610 VLSHGNMYHIKK

-652 GALPTG
+652 EALPTG

-678 LVRRG
+678 LVRQG

>member
-39 KGVKASDLDP
+39 KGVDP
-49 TTTVYLFNVGTGKFV
+49 SNLNPTITVYLFNVGTGKFV

-83 GFKVTNNGSTYLFDS
+83 GFKVTKNEKDTYLFDS

-123 DISSDWGY
+123 DNSSDWGY
-131 YMDRNADYRFTLE
+131 YMDRNAEYRFTLK
-144 RVEGTANDRYVY
+144 RVAGTAENMYVY

-161 LDKTYYMT
+161 LGSTYYMT

-177 DYSTTKP
+177 DYSTTEP

-203 KKGLLADDIGQFDA
+203 KEGLLADAFGQLNA

-237 WKQVPTGES
+237 WKQVSTGES

-255 NSRVTTDC
+255 NSRVTNDY

-270 KEWGGDNDKDKATN
+270 KEWGGDKANN

-310 YVIQCQGFYAGENPA
+310 YVIQCQGFYAGSNPA
-325 YMYAKVVKNDMMDST
+325 YMYAKVKKNDMEGST
-340 AVQLQDAS
+340 DVELQNAS
-348 SNFPLSDFPLKTS
+348 SDFPLETS

-371 GLKAGKAFYENSS
+371 GLQAGKAFYENSS
-384 KYLNELYFYAQAD
+384 KYLNQLYFYAQAD
-397 DNITIGIRKSGATQS
+397 DNITIGISKPKATKSGP
-412 DVDYTSNS
+412 DYSSN
-420 SKYYHDLDY
+420 YYHDLDY

-440 GVSPVVFIDNE
+440 GVSPVVFIDDK

-479 LDQWNTLV
+479 LGQWNTLV

-519 FTSVNLSEDKPK
+519 FKSVDLSKDNP
-531 ALTAGHI
+531 LTAGHI

-561 TVDGPFYNIGR
+561 TEYGPFYNIGR

-587 SSPDGVMTAHGTYVN
+587 YPTDDGVMTAHGTYVN
-602 TKCPPGSY
+602 TKCPSGSY
-610 VLSRGDMYHIKK
+610 VLSHGNMYHIKS
-622 ETPVKGFRCWF
+622 EIPVKGFRCWF
-633 TFNGNAPKI
+633 TFNGNDPKN

-652 GALPTG
+652 GAIPTG

>member
-1 MMIKSL
+1 M
-7 LKISLFVKRVLF
+7 KRVLF

-32 QDVVSKW
+32 QGVVSKW
-39 KGVKASDLDP
+39 KGVDPSNLNP

-83 GFKVTNNGSTYLFDS
+83 GFKVTKNEKGTYLFDS

-116 KGHGSDS
+116 QGYGSNS
-123 DISSDWGY
+123 GNRLDWGY
-131 YMDRNADYRFTLE
+131 YMDRNADYGFTLT
-144 RVEGTANDRYVY
+144 RVEGTAKDRYVY
-156 KLSQT
+156 KLWQT
-161 LDKTYYMT
+161 LDSTYYMT

-177 DYSTTKP
+177 DYSTTEP

-190 WVLVTKQALIENL
+190 WVLVTKEALIENL

-232 TDFNK
+232 TDFDK

-325 YMYAKVVKNDMMDST
+325 YMYAKVVRNDKPDS
-340 AVQLQDAS
+340 VKLQDAS
-348 SNFPLSDFPLKTS
+348 SDFPLETS
-361 GSIQTRNASK
+361 GSIRTRNASK

-384 KYLNELYFYAQAD
+384 NYLNELYFYAHAD
-397 DNITIGIRKSGATQS
+397 DNITIGISKPKATKSNK
-412 DVDYTSNS
+412 DYTSNS
-420 SKYYHDLDY
+420 FNYYHDLDY

-440 GVSPVVFIDNE
+440 GVSPVVFIDDK
-451 DNLDYLDNQNSVKEN
+451 DNLDYLDNQNSVTEN

-519 FTSVNLSEDKPK
+519 FKSVDLSDDNPQS
-531 ALTAGHI
+531 LTAGHI

-572 HSYKDLKPSDLSVPE
+572 HSCKDLTQSDLPKTV
-587 SSPDGVMTAHGTYVN
+587 SSPVGEMTAHGTYVN
-602 TKCPPGSY
+602 TKCPSGSY
-610 VLSRGDMYHIKK
+610 VLSHGDMYHIKK

-697 NGKKIAVQ
+697 NGKKIAVK

>member
-123 DISSDWGY
+123 DNSSDWGY
-131 YMDRNADYRFTLE
+131 YMDRNADYGFTLTL
-144 RVEGTANDRYVY
+144 VDGTADNMYVY

-161 LDKTYYMT
+161 LGSTYYMT

-177 DYSTTKP
+177 DYSTTEP

-203 KKGLLADDIGQFDA
+203 KEGLLADDFGQFDA

-232 TDFNK
+232 SDFNK

-310 YVIQCQGFYAGENPA
+310 YVIQCQGFYAGKNPA
-325 YMYAKVVKNDMMDST
+325 YMYAKVVRNNKVVDST
-340 AVQLQDAS
+340 AVQLQDA
-348 SNFPLSDFPLKTS
+348 FSDFPLKTS
-361 GSIQTRNASK
+361 GSIQTRNDSK
-371 GLKAGKAFYENSS
+371 GLKAGKAFYDNSS
-384 KYLNELYFYAQAD
+384 NYLNQLYFYAHAD
-397 DNITIGIRKSGATQS
+397 DNITIGISKPKATESG
-412 DVDYTSNS
+412 VDYSPN
-420 SKYYHDLDY
+420 YHHDLDY

-440 GVSPVVFIDNE
+440 GVSPVVFIDDK
-451 DNLDYLDNQNSVKEN
+451 DNLAYLDNQNSVTEN
-466 VTNASTMLKRNMT
+466 VPNASTMLKRNMT

-519 FTSVNLSEDKPK
+519 FTSVDLSKDNP
-531 ALTAGHI
+531 LTAGHI

-547 GVNSV
+547 VVNSV

-561 TVDGPFYNIGR
+561 TVKGPFYNIGR
-572 HSYKDLKPSDLSVPE
+572 HSYEYLNPKNLPKTV
-587 SSPDGVMTAHGTYVN
+587 SSPVGEMTAHGTYVN

-678 LVRRG
+678 LVRQG

>member
-39 KGVKASDLDP
+39 KGVEASKLDA
-49 TTTVYLFNVGTGKFV
+49 TSTVYLFNVGTGKFV

-70 GTQAILRFPDLGT
+70 GTQATLRFPDLGT
-83 GFKVTNNGSTYLFDS
+83 GFKVTKNEEDTYLFDS
-98 EISNSSEYKTG
+98 EISNSEGHQTG

-116 KGHGSDS
+116 KNYGSNS
-123 DISSDWGY
+123 DNRSDWGY
-131 YMDRNADYRFTLE
+131 YMDRNADYRFTLK
-144 RVEGTANDRYVY
+144 RVEGTADNMYVY

-161 LDKTYYMT
+161 LGSTYYMT

-177 DYSTTKP
+177 DYSTTEP
-184 TGAAGY
+184 TEAAGY
-190 WVLVTKQALIENL
+190 WVLVTKQALIDNL
-203 KKGLLADDIGQFDA
+203 KDGLLADAFGQLNA

-237 WKQVPTGES
+237 WKQVSTGGT

-255 NSRVTTDC
+255 NSRVTNDY

-270 KEWGGDNDKDKATN
+270 KEWGGDNANN

-340 AVQLQDAS
+340 AVKLQDAS
-348 SNFPLSDFPLKTS
+348 SSFALETS

-371 GLKAGKAFYENSS
+371 GLKAGEAFYENSS
-384 KYLNELYFYAQAD
+384 NYLNQLYFYAQAN
-397 DNITIGIRKSGATQS
+397 DNITIGISKPNATQS
-412 DVDYTSNS
+412 GVDNTSNS
-420 SKYYHDLDY
+420 FNYYHDLDY

-440 GVSPVVFIDNE
+440 GVSPIVFIDNE
-451 DNLDYLDNQNSVKEN
+451 DNLDYLTNQNSVTKKE
-466 VTNASTMLKRNMT
+466 TNASTMLKRNMT
-479 LDQWNTLV
+479 LGKWNTLV
-487 LPVDMSSAQ
+487 LPVNMSSAQ
-496 LKAAFGDLVQLAQ
+496 LKTAFGDLVQLAE
-509 LSALNGTVLD
+509 LSALSGTVLD

-531 ALTAGHI
+531 ALTAGGI

-547 GVNSV
+547 VANSV
-552 TIRADGTAE
+552 TVNRANGTAV

-572 HSYKDLKPSDLSVPE
+572 HSYDGLNPKDLPKTV
-587 SSPDGVMTAHGTYVN
+587 SSTVGVMTAHGTYVN
-602 TKCPPGSY
+602 TKCPSGSY
-610 VLSRGDMYHIKK
+610 VLSHGDMYHIKSD
-622 ETPVKGFRCWF
+622 TPVKGFRCWF
-633 TFNGNAPKI
+633 TFDGNAPKN
-642 VSLAIDGIAE
+642 VSLAIDGVAE
-652 GALPTG
+652 GAIPTG

>member
-32 QDVVSKW
+32 QDVVSQW

-83 GFKVTNNGSTYLFDS
+83 GFKVTKNEEGTYLFDS

-123 DISSDWGY
+123 YNSSDWGY
-131 YMDRNADYRFTLE
+131 YMDRNAEYRFTLK
-144 RVEGTANDRYVY
+144 RVAGTAENMYVY

-161 LDKTYYMT
+161 LDNTYYMT

-177 DYSTTKP
+177 DYSTTEP

-203 KKGLLADDIGQFDA
+203 KEGLLADAFGQLNA

-325 YMYAKVVKNDMMDST
+325 YMYAKVVRNDKPDS
-340 AVQLQDAS
+340 VKLQDAS
-348 SNFPLSDFPLKTS
+348 PSFAPETS
-361 GSIQTRNASK
+361 GNIQTRNASK
-371 GLKAGKAFYENSS
+371 GLNAGKAFYENSS
-384 KYLNELYFYAQAD
+384 KYLNQLYFYAQAD
-397 DNITIGIRKSGATQS
+397 DNITIGISKPKATKSNE
-412 DVDYTSNS
+412 DYTSNS

-440 GVSPVVFIDNE
+440 GESPVVFIDDK
-451 DNLDYLDNQNSVKEN
+451 DNLAYLDNQNSVKEH

-496 LKAAFGDLVQLAQ
+496 LKAAFGDLVQLTQ

-519 FTSVNLSEDKPK
+519 FKSVDLSDDNPQS
-531 ALTAGHI
+531 LTAGHI

-587 SSPDGVMTAHGTYVN
+587 YPTDDGVMTAHGTYVN

-610 VLSRGDMYHIKK
+610 VLSHGDMYHIKK